1 MIMKVRVHGFAGIA
15 VAIILTVI
23 SSTNGFAWYYYAGGD
38 DGVWEEISME
48 RESLPVGTIITT
60 LPNGARSIVIE
71 RTQYFISGE
80 NWFRPVSSE
89 QGIRYQVVFAPV

>member
-1 MIMKVRVHGFAGIA
+1 MMKVRGQGFAGIA
-15 VAIILTVI
+15 VTIILTVI
-23 SSTNGFAWYYYAGGD
+23 SSTPGFAWYYYAGVE

-48 RESLPVGTIITT
+48 RESLPVGTIISA
-60 LPNGARSIVIE
+60 LPNGARSIIIE

-80 NWFRPVSSE
+80 NWFRPIISE